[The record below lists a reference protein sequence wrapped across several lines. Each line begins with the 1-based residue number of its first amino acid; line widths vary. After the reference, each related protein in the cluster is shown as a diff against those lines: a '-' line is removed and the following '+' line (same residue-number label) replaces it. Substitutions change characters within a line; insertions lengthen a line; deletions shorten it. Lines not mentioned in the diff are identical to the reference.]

1 MQIDI
6 QSRNFELDH
15 DLQEQVVRQ
24 LRFGLS
30 CYQPE
35 VRAVDAVVIR
45 EQAAGQATL
54 WRMCVCIRFRS
65 VEDLLVEDVEGDL
78 QDALKRAI
86 DRSVR
91 AVRQRIRFLDVAR
104 RCG

>member
-6 QSRNFELDH
+6 QSQNFEFDQH
-15 DLQEQVVRQ
+15 LQEQVVRQ
-24 LRFGLS
+24 LRFGLT

-35 VRAVDAVVIR
+35 VRGVDAVVIR
-45 EQAAGQATL
+45 EQTSGRSPL
-54 WRMCVCIRFRS
+54 WRMRICVRFRS
-65 VEDLLVEDVEGDL
+65 VEDLFVEDVEGEL
-78 QDALKRAI
+78 QDAVKRAI